1 MKEALELT
9 KELEVKEVQVLMARM
24 TDRTKELVEARF
36 PRVPVLELTKDK
48 VLEVRELLD

>member
-1 MKEALELT
+1 MKEALEIT
-9 KELEVKEVQVLMARM
+9 KELEVKEVRDPMAHM
-24 TDRTKELVEARF
+24 MDRTKELVEARF